1 MKFQTRRL
9 AMFVAAMALVLVL
22 ALAGCAGRG
31 GAGTGASNGAG
42 SGNTG
47 SGQTTTTNDVA
58 ALDSDVAAYAA
69 SLDQLSTDASLD
81 LSAQDNEN
89 LIP

>member
-31 GAGTGASNGAG
+31 GASSGDGAG
-42 SGNTG
+42 NAG
-47 SGQTTTTNDVA
+47 SGQTATTNDVA

-69 SLDQLSTDASLD
+69 SLDQLSADASLD

>member
-31 GAGTGASNGAG
+31 GAGASNGAG

-47 SGQTTTTNDVA
+47 SGQTTATNDVA
-58 ALDSDVAAYAA
+58 ALDSDVATYAA

>member
-9 AMFVAAMALVLVL
+9 AVFVATMALVLVL

-31 GAGTGASNGAG
+31 GASNGAG

-47 SGQTTTTNDVA
+47 SSQTTATNDVA

-69 SLDQLSTDASLD
+69 GLDQLSTDASLD
-81 LSAQDNEN
+81 L
-89 LIP
+89 

>member
-22 ALAGCAGRG
+22 VLAGCASRG
-31 GAGTGASNGAG
+31 GTGADNGAG

-47 SGQTTTTNDVA
+47 SGQTATTNDVA

-69 SLDQLSTDASLD
+69 SLDQLSADASLD

>member
-1 MKFQTRRL
+1 MKYQTRRL

-22 ALAGCAGRG
+22 AGCASRG
-31 GAGTGASNGAG
+31 GAGAGNGAG

-47 SGQTTTTNDVA
+47 SGQTATTNDVA

-69 SLDQLSTDASLD
+69 SLDQLSADASLD